1 MHVSRELGEP
11 PSPRTPRSGRLRF
24 SISALFERQQ
34 VSHNLFT
41 SSFLVEFYFFS
52 RANAE
57 IELSSPFSANLHGYK
72 VLANRQ
78 LPGRFLIA
86 GSVSVTTFKIDQN
99 INQNRSIDKV
109 QQFFLR
115 KICGETF
122 YPSL

>member
-1 MHVSRELGEP
+1 MVEETFRPMHVSRELGEP

-78 LPGRFLIA
+78 LPGVCCFA
-86 GSVSVTTFKIDQN
+86 GFRDRI
-99 INQNRSIDKV
+99 R
-109 QQFFLR
+109 LR
-115 KICGETF
+115 ASCFGVVEAIHRTYYVAKT
-122 YPSL
+122 PQK